1 MNYSMIKRLV
11 LKDWYFLR
19 YPIAGYLVA
28 GALSLALI
36 QAGGSGL
43 SFAGS
48 ILLLTILISVGIHLA
63 MLTVINE
70 RKEQTLSF
78 VMSLPISARE
88 YTIAKILANLLIFL
102 VPWVTL
108 LIGALTLLW
117 IANSGGLIPFT
128 TIILTEI
135 FVSYCLTLGVALVT
149 ESQNWTVGAIV
160 VGNLALNGV
169 LYYVSHIPTIASAMK
184 GHAVIWN
191 QAPVTLM
198 VAEVV
203 AIGLLLGLTLFF
215 QGRKTDFL

>member
-1 MNYSMIKRLV
+1 MSYKMVQRLI

-19 YPIAGYLVA
+19 YPIVGYLLG
-28 GALSLALI
+28 GALSLALVRF
-36 QAGGSGL
+36 GGSAA

-48 ILLLTILISVGIHLA
+48 ILLVTILISVGIHLA

-78 VMSLPISARE
+78 VMSLPISSQE

-108 LIGALTLLW
+108 LVGALALLW
-117 IANSGGLIPFT
+117 IGNAGGLIPFT

-135 FVSYCLTLGVALVT
+135 FVSYCLILGVALVS

-160 VGNLALNGV
+160 VGNLSLNGV
-169 LYYVSHIPTIASAMK
+169 LYYVSHVPSIAIAMK
-184 GHAVIWN
+184 GHAVVWDR
-191 QAPVTLM
+191 APVTILILEI
-198 VAEVV
+198 A

-215 QGRKTDFL
+215 QNRKTDFL

>member
-1 MNYSMIKRLV
+1 MSYSMVKRLI

-19 YPIAGYLVA
+19 YPILGYLVA
-28 GALSLALI
+28 GALSLGLVSL
-36 QAGGSGL
+36 GGNGP

-48 ILLLTILISVGIHLA
+48 ILLITILISVGIHLA

-70 RKEQTLSF
+70 RKEQTLTF
-78 VMSLPISARE
+78 IMSLPISARE

-117 IANSGGLIPFT
+117 IANAGGLIPFT

-135 FVSYCLTLGVALVT
+135 FTSYCLLLAVALVS
-149 ESQNWTVGAIV
+149 ESQSWTVGAIV
-160 VGNLALNGV
+160 LGNLAFNGI
-169 LYYVSHIPTIASAMK
+169 LYWVSHTPSIASAMK
-184 GHAVIWN
+184 GHAVVWDR
-191 QAPVTLM
+191 APVTFLL
-198 VAEVV
+198 AEVV

-215 QGRKTDFL
+215 QNRKTDFL